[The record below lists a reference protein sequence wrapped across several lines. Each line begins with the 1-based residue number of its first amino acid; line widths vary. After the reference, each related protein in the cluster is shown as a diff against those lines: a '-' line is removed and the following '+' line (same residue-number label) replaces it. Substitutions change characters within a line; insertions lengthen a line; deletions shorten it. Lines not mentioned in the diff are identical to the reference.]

1 MRGFR
6 EAVDKFILFADWLTE
21 EDDVAI
27 VTLQAIADELD
38 TMNKLHAPLVSAFG
52 LTYRDLK
59 KKKPGDAEEVDPF
72 NNIELLRRGI

>member
-6 EAVDKFILFADWLTE
+6 AAVDKFIATSDWLTE
-21 EDDVAI
+21 EDEVAI
-27 VTLQAIADELD
+27 VTLQAVADELD
-38 TMNKLHAPLVSAFG
+38 SMPKLHAPLVSAFG

-59 KKKPGDAEEVDPF
+59 KKKPGEAEEVDPF